1 MSHVFSVPLRVR
13 GYECSVERTVSLPQV
28 LSYMEHARWVWI
40 MTPGLGLVDGLHSGH
55 FFVVHRQIV
64 SLARGFG
71 IDTPLTVRAALRQVG
86 RVSCEVDQDL
96 VREDG
101 ALLARARITAV
112 WLGPGGHMARIP
124 DQTRAAI
131 TDEPLPSVEAPPSA
145 GLDASFLA
153 PKEQVY
159 PVQLTAR
166 VERAVP
172 DGAVAREVEVARSQC
187 DMFGHMNGSNYLRVL
202 EDTLGRHA
210 VAADVEYRGQAQAGD
225 RLVVRAWDGASG
237 RCFALSRGA
246 EVLCRAVLSG

>member
-28 LSYMEHARWVWI
+28 LSYMEHARWAWI

-71 IDTPLTVRAALRQVG
+71 IDTALTVRAALRQVG

-96 VREDG
+96 VRDDG

-124 DQTRAAI
+124 DRTREAV
-131 TDEPLPSVEAPPSA
+131 TDEALPSIEAPPSA
-145 GLDASFLA
+145 GRASSFLSPA
-153 PKEQVY
+153 EPVY
-159 PVQLTAR
+159 PVRLDALVT
-166 VERAVP
+166 RAVP
-172 DGAVAREVEVARSQC
+172 DDAAAREVEVARSQC
-187 DMFGHMNGSNYLRVL
+187 DMFGHVNGSNYLRIF

-210 VAADVEYRGQAQAGD
+210 VTADVEYRGQAQPGD
-225 RLVVRAWDGASG
+225 RLVVRAWGGAAGS
-237 RCFALSRGA
+237 CFALSRGA
-246 EVLCRAVLSG
+246 DVLCRAVLR